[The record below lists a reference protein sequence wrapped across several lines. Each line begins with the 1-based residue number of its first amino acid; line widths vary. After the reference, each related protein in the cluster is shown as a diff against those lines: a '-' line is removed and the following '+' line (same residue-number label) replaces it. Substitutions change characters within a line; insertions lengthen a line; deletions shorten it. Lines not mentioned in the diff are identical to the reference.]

1 MSTPKS
7 IEIALYNGCV
17 QNRMQRFL
25 QHRFLFIILL
35 VAVTFLTFSASANAQ
50 IFGSV
55 SSNFS
60 CSAGGGGGQL
70 LNSGGQ
76 CPSSYENGKIF
87 SYFVCQIEKLI
98 SEVFGEFYCQLQ
110 TKLIEPMSAVITLAV
125 VLFGIAFTIGVV
137 PATAK
142 DSMLFLFKVAV
153 VWGFATQADLMI
165 GVGYNFFMGGLKE
178 GIAIVVGAIFQPDSG
193 VGGFSPSGQG
203 GEQIY
208 EYMDTIFKKI
218 ITLST
223 ESVGKGEVGAAGA
236 AGGDQNFCKNAIF
249 GALTLLLIAFPPLFI
264 MGVFFLFKFV
274 LFFLRA
280 VLGYIYAVMGIS
292 FLICIAPIFL
302 SFFFWKATHEYYE
315 RWLAQISGFAIQM
328 VVIFAFISFVLSMNT
343 SAVGKDLL
351 SLVVPYNKS
360 VEAPGVRWPWKVCT
374 ICDFEIV
381 DGNGN
386 ALSGAGGKIPPTGS
400 VRCKDNPGKPLNPG
414 TLAGAPKTDD
424 AGGGATVSGDMR
436 NTLLR
441 LATKVIL
448 SMLILMQVVL
458 ALFDVVPLMAAQL
471 ANNNRVLLVNNSD
484 PLPGEQQIT
493 KAAEAFA
500 QNIGSGQSISAAS
513 EAFKEQSKLA
523 FQRWLANPI

>member
-1 MSTPKS
+1 MTALQT
-7 IEIALYNGCV
+7 IAISQYSCADRSV
-17 QNRMQRFL
+17 KRAVR
-25 QHRFLFIILL
+25 HRFLCVILL
-35 VAVTFLTFSASANAQ
+35 AVLTFLTFSASANAQ

-55 SSNFS
+55 SGGFS

-76 CPSSYENGKIF
+76 CPSSYEDGKIF

-110 TKLIEPMSAVITLAV
+110 TKLIDPMTAVITLAV
-125 VLFGIAFTIGVV
+125 VLFGIAFTIGIV

-193 VGGFSPSGQG
+193 VSGFSPSGQG
-203 GEQIY
+203 GQQIY

-218 ITLST
+218 ITLTT
-223 ESVGKGEVGAAGA
+223 ESAGKGETGAG

-249 GALTLLLIAFPPLFI
+249 GALTLLLVAFPPLFI

-292 FLICIAPIFL
+292 FLVCIAPIFL
-302 SFFFWKATHEYYE
+302 SFYFWRATQQYFF
-315 RWLAQISGFAIQM
+315 RWLALLGGFAIQM
-328 VVIFAFISFVLSMNT
+328 VVIFAFISFVLSMNA
-343 SAVGKDLL
+343 SSVGKDLL
-351 SLVVPYNKS
+351 ALVVPYNKS

-381 DGNGN
+381 DSNGN
-386 ALSGAGGKIPPTGS
+386 VVSGGGGNVPPTGS

-424 AGGGATVSGDMR
+424 AGGGAAASGDMR
-436 NTLLR
+436 NTLLK

-448 SMLILMQVVL
+448 TMLVLMQVVL
-458 ALFDVVPLMAAQL
+458 ALFDVVPQMAAQL
-471 ANNNRVLLVNNSD
+471 ASSRTLLVNNRD

-493 KAAEAFA
+493 KAVEAFGE
-500 QNIGSGQSISAAS
+500 NIGSGQSITAAS

-523 FQRWLANPI
+523 FKSWLSNPV